1 MFTKWKKWTSLAL
14 AVALSISA
22 PSYAHADDLSAIS
35 SSPTDANMNASEN
48 TEGAT
53 EVSSDTVSAASP
65 ALAEEKRTPSDAS
78 VDDAAAF
85 SQSTQSV
92 AKEEE
97 TDVSASSVSSS
108 DHSSS
113 ESVVADSSNS
123 EEGKE
128 KEIKDKKDNVDL
140 SGLDFTSMRLV
151 IGTDDASLIA
161 DDKSIVGSY
170 DNVYL
175 AQYDS
180 EENAEKAYEKYFG
193 KADFVEP
200 DTGLGA
206 AEESAENTSN
216 TMTEAPMTENS
227 NPMQELS
234 AADDSSD
241 AAADSA
247 DVVALIDTG
256 SSSYTSG
263 SVSMLGDDGVDRNG
277 HGTEMARLITEEA
290 GDASILSIK
299 ALNDAGDGTVSSVY
313 AAMEYAISQNVKA
326 INLSLSGYAM
336 NDSAAIDQ
344 SIHDAVSAGILVV
357 GSAGNNSRDAS
368 LFVPGRCTD
377 AYIIGS
383 CDKNGKR
390 LSSSNYGDTVD
401 DFVTSGSTSE
411 AAAKFTGK
419 LVKAGFVV
427 DDAVKAGGVFTGDE
441 KSLSAAEEK
450 TEEKADK
457 NTKIQIAD
465 TPTHTHIWE
474 TRYDATYHW
483 QQCTVCGAIQNKET
497 HEGHGLSN
505 NGGVKTQSNNYN
517 GRAYKESCTCGYESK
532 LYMIILGSYAC
543 YNGNLSFRYDYAENI
558 NNIQQVSQSQYNEIA
573 KSLPNV
579 GAGYEWVDTDHD
591 GYGWIFC
598 KVAMPKTHC
607 SKGTIES
614 ILGSEGDCGRK
625 ECWDE
630 YYMLV
635 RFLTGSTDTS
645 LSALLNWLP
654 SKDKIPANH
663 CYYGYHEK
671 YAKITETQWN
681 ELKKYFTGLSVE
693 GSSVGWPGMKIL
705 CPLQSQSGRQYI
717 QLSDCYD
724 SATNQTGMSF
734 TNGKAFTCDVC
745 GNSATGWERYQHDW
759 YLCWS
764 YHGVPK
770 GKTITCGGHYLS
782 SPNGN
787 RAYAYDIITKQNN
800 DNEDVTSLVHVKC
813 FGDNYI
819 SYCTTSYKT
828 IATNQDGKPTEIET
842 TVPSA
847 THKADSTTIGADGN
861 IYPVFANITGP
872 VTINGTTKTITTSWG
887 LGYTSLRIDEDA
899 PVPYQ
904 YSDDQTA
911 NNYWQVTG
919 SGTINK
925 QSAQASVKVS
935 FYDKKRYSKNI
946 VYACCYDSDKKTV
959 IPQGNG
965 QTWVP
970 MDAGNNDVWT
980 VTLNLLV
987 ETNTSKDIYIQA
999 KDATGNVSDLI
1010 PMKVSFLD
1018 SKPPTVSASWDS
1030 AGWTKS
1036 KKLTITASDLS
1047 GQTFV
1052 GLSADDMPDIQKA
1065 PYNGKMI
1072 YTYTN
1077 DVYTPQ
1083 TLTIYAQDSA
1093 GNLGQTTAILE
1104 KIDNTAPT
1112 ITSIKQTGVGY
1123 HKALITVEA
1132 NDVNSNLKQSGS
1144 GVCNYGIAAASSADN
1159 ITWVSG
1165 TSSAVLT
1172 VATIGNYVVYAQDN
1186 VGNISAAKPFTVSSI
1201 KYGVTFNA
1209 NGGSGTMARQDIINN
1224 TGTALTKNTLAKTGY
1239 TFSGWNTA
1247 TNGSGTSYKDGQTV
1261 IINSD
1266 ITLYANWAPNTYT
1279 VVFNANEGTGTMANE
1294 SMTYDTASVLT
1305 ANAFTCTGYTFSGW
1319 NTKADGSGT
1328 SYADKV
1334 SVKNLAE
1341 SGTVTLYAQW
1351 KAHTGTVTY
1360 NANGGRIGTTS
1371 KSGWSVSKDGTILL
1385 DGKIYRALNG
1395 QVDDGILVYGSKYDL
1410 ANVDNQTWLNLSRTG
1425 YHVKPGAQWNTR
1437 ADGTGTSFEQDT
1449 EYTAQQFIPALETTN
1464 NATAT
1469 VYANWEP
1476 NVYDIV
1482 FDANTGTGTMP
1493 NESMTY
1499 DMAKALTTNAYTKK
1513 GYTFAGWNTKADGSG
1528 TKYADKESVKNLAES
1543 DTVTLYAQ
1551 WAANTYTVTI
1561 PTAINYAN
1569 MPTGKVDVNTSFNIS
1584 VECKTG
1590 SFADTIEV
1598 SSAATQ
1604 MIPKGGGNS
1613 LTATS
1618 KSSQTPLTFTSAGT
1632 KQDQVA
1638 ITGTANTA
1646 DVWTGAV
1653 QYTVTKK

>member
-14 AVALSISA
+14 VAALSIGA
-22 PSYAHADDLSAIS
+22 PSYAHADDRSIIS
-35 SSPTDANMNASEN
+35 SSSTDADVDASEN
-48 TEGAT
+48 TEEAGA
-53 EVSSDTVSAASP
+53 S
-65 ALAEEKRTPSDAS
+65 L
-78 VDDAAAF
+78 
-85 SQSTQSV
+85 TQ
-92 AKEEE
+92 KEES
-97 TDVSASSVSSS
+97 DVSVNSVPF

-123 EEGKE
+123 EEGKK
-128 KEIKDKKDNVDL
+128 KEVKDGKDNMDL
-140 SGLDFTSMRLV
+140 SGLDFTSMRLI

-180 EENAEKAYEKYFG
+180 EENAEKAYEKYCE

-234 AADDSSD
+234 SVDTDGKDGS
-241 AAADSA
+241 

-256 SSSYTSG
+256 SSSYTFR
-263 SVSMLGDDGVDRNG
+263 SVSMIGDDGADKNG
-277 HGTEMARLITEEA
+277 HGTNTAKWITEEA
-290 GDASILSIK
+290 GKVSTLSIK

-313 AAMEYAISQNVKA
+313 AAIEYAISQHVRA
-326 INLSLSGYAM
+326 INLSLSGYAV

-344 SIHDAVSAGILVV
+344 AIRDAVSAGIIVV
-357 GSAGNNSRDAS
+357 GAAGNNSRDAS

-441 KSLSAAEEK
+441 ESLSAAEEK

-625 ECWDE
+625 ECRDE

-681 ELKKYFTGLSVE
+681 ELKKYFTGLSVG
-693 GSSVGWPGMKIL
+693 GSNIGWSGMKIF
-705 CPLQSQSGRQYI
+705 CPLQSQPGRQYI

-745 GNSATGWERYQHDW
+745 GNSATGWERYQQDW
-759 YLCWS
+759 YRCWS

-819 SYCTTSYKT
+819 
-828 IATNQDGKPTEIET
+828 
-842 TVPSA
+842 
-847 THKADSTTIGADGN
+847 
-861 IYPVFANITGP
+861 
-872 VTINGTTKTITTSWG
+872 
-887 LGYTSLRIDEDA
+887 R
-899 PVPYQ
+899 Q
-904 YSDDQTA
+904 YVMT
-911 NNYWQVTG
+911 
-919 SGTINK
+919 
-925 QSAQASVKVS
+925 
-935 FYDKKRYSKNI
+935 
-946 VYACCYDSDKKTV
+946 
-959 IPQGNG
+959 
-965 QTWVP
+965 
-970 MDAGNNDVWT
+970 
-980 VTLNLLV
+980 
-987 ETNTSKDIYIQA
+987 
-999 KDATGNVSDLI
+999 SDL
-1010 PMKVSFLD
+1010 
-1018 SKPPTVSASWDS
+1018 
-1030 AGWTKS
+1030 
-1036 KKLTITASDLS
+1036 
-1047 GQTFV
+1047 
-1052 GLSADDMPDIQKA
+1052 
-1065 PYNGKMI
+1065 
-1072 YTYTN
+1072 
-1077 DVYTPQ
+1077 
-1083 TLTIYAQDSA
+1083 
-1093 GNLGQTTAILE
+1093 
-1104 KIDNTAPT
+1104 
-1112 ITSIKQTGVGY
+1112 
-1123 HKALITVEA
+1123 
-1132 NDVNSNLKQSGS
+1132 
-1144 GVCNYGIAAASSADN
+1144 
-1159 ITWVSG
+1159 
-1165 TSSAVLT
+1165 
-1172 VATIGNYVVYAQDN
+1172 
-1186 VGNISAAKPFTVSSI
+1186 
-1201 KYGVTFNA
+1201 
-1209 NGGSGTMARQDIINN
+1209 
-1224 TGTALTKNTLAKTGY
+1224 
-1239 TFSGWNTA
+1239 
-1247 TNGSGTSYKDGQTV
+1247 
-1261 IINSD
+1261 
-1266 ITLYANWAPNTYT
+1266 
-1279 VVFNANEGTGTMANE
+1279 
-1294 SMTYDTASVLT
+1294 
-1305 ANAFTCTGYTFSGW
+1305 
-1319 NTKADGSGT
+1319 
-1328 SYADKV
+1328 
-1334 SVKNLAE
+1334 
-1341 SGTVTLYAQW
+1341 
-1351 KAHTGTVTY
+1351 
-1360 NANGGRIGTTS
+1360 
-1371 KSGWSVSKDGTILL
+1371 
-1385 DGKIYRALNG
+1385 
-1395 QVDDGILVYGSKYDL
+1395 
-1410 ANVDNQTWLNLSRTG
+1410 
-1425 YHVKPGAQWNTR
+1425 
-1437 ADGTGTSFEQDT
+1437 
-1449 EYTAQQFIPALETTN
+1449 
-1464 NATAT
+1464 
-1469 VYANWEP
+1469 
-1476 NVYDIV
+1476 
-1482 FDANTGTGTMP
+1482 
-1493 NESMTY
+1493 
-1499 DMAKALTTNAYTKK
+1499 
-1513 GYTFAGWNTKADGSG
+1513 
-1528 TKYADKESVKNLAES
+1528 
-1543 DTVTLYAQ
+1543 
-1551 WAANTYTVTI
+1551 
-1561 PTAINYAN
+1561 
-1569 MPTGKVDVNTSFNIS
+1569 
-1584 VECKTG
+1584 
-1590 SFADTIEV
+1590 
-1598 SSAATQ
+1598 
-1604 MIPKGGGNS
+1604 
-1613 LTATS
+1613 
-1618 KSSQTPLTFTSAGT
+1618 
-1632 KQDQVA
+1632 
-1638 ITGTANTA
+1638 
-1646 DVWTGAV
+1646 
-1653 QYTVTKK
+1653 